1 MQKRTFCTSG
11 NYLNSRYG
19 LLHQKKILIMALEK
33 YMAIAGLALSIFF
46 VAEVLTLFNFMI
58 DPADNDSFGF
68 EAAPKLF
75 QFISLSIAPATIMYG
90 VSFHLSKRYGSK
102 YNGMLI
108 ILGGVIVLLGM
119 IYASTMIE
127 DLKPELVDYTVEI
140 TPILFMGVSIPIIL
154 VGLRLLKTRPR
165 NPKKDYLDDSDSF

>member
-1 MQKRTFCTSG
+1 
-11 NYLNSRYG
+11 
-19 LLHQKKILIMALEK
+19 MALEK
-33 YMAIAGLALSIFF
+33 YMAIAGLALSVFF

-102 YNGMLI
+102 FNGMLI
-108 ILGGVIVLLGM
+108 ILGGIIVLLGM

-127 DLKPELVDYTVEI
+127 NLKPELVDFTVEI
-140 TPILFMGVSIPIIL
+140 TPALFIGVSIPIIL
-154 VGLRLLKTRPR
+154 VGVRLLKTRPR
-165 NPKKDYLDDSDSF
+165 NPKKQYLDDSDYS